1 MDARYQEFCLVDPV
15 FYDTLAPGDGSGDEF
30 EIHRRPLPK
39 GWRRIDLEG
48 WRSYAPQHAPMPS
61 QGWKVHACATPQNA
75 QATAATV
82 WDYCIARQLPFKIV
96 TGPLQYLMKNSKYT
110 DRAGSGKLVT
120 VYPADEEELRRVLE
134 GLGALLDG
142 WPGPYILSDLRWREG
157 PLYVRYGSF
166 LHRPYAD
173 DAGQVHSGIEDPQ
186 GHLVPDPRGPVF
198 RTPPWVTVPALLQ
211 PELERRGRLTVDAFP
226 YEIVRAL
233 HFSNG
238 GGVYEAKAPATG
250 RKLIVKEARRHA
262 GLDAAQQDA
271 VTRLRHERDVLQR
284 LSGLP
289 CVPALVDYRTLGE
302 NEYLV
307 EEFSDGVA
315 LNDCFGRRNPLMRPG
330 STPAEYAS
338 YGRWAQSV
346 WSAVAQAIED
356 IHDRGI
362 VHGDLH
368 PFNII
373 VHEDTAQPRVVLVDL
388 EVSAPVEQPRRPTL
402 EHPGFGAPGDRQ
414 GFAVDHYALAALRL
428 ALFMPLTTLLR
439 LDHDKAHDLADL
451 IAATFDL
458 PRRDF
463 DETVAVL
470 SGEPPPTSPPGGR
483 DRDLLALSPGA
494 WPRTRDSLAAAISA
508 SSTPDRTDRLFP
520 GDIEQFTAHGGLGF
534 AHGAAGVLWARHVS
548 GTAAD
553 PDGAAWLARRTREA
567 DRRMPPGFYDGAHG
581 IAHTLWELGHL
592 DQALALVERTAHL
605 DPEQLD
611 SSLYSGLSG
620 IGLNLL
626 TFAQH
631 GQSALCR
638 SAAERIAAL
647 VSRRVAARNARAE
660 AVTGTG
666 QVGLMRG
673 ASGPALFLTAMFEA
687 DGDPSWLDAAAT
699 ALRLD
704 LRRCVTDTTGS
715 LKVNEG
721 WRVVPYLNTGSV
733 GIGFALRR
741 YLRHRPEPELADA
754 LHAAAGAAR
763 SSFYAFSG
771 LFDGRAGM
779 VLFHATGDPADL
791 AGAAQPPDALAQQV
805 QALNWHRL
813 HWQGHLA
820 FPGNQLLRL
829 SMDLASGSAGV
840 LLALAAAHGVTHHG
854 RPVSLPFL
862 Q

>member
-15 FYDTLAPGDGSGDEF
+15 FYDTLAPGEGRGDEF
-30 EIHRRPLPK
+30 EVHRRPLPP
-39 GWRRIDLEG
+39 GWQRIALEG
-48 WRSYAPQHAPMPS
+48 WRSYAPPDAPMPA
-61 QGWKVHACATPQNA
+61 QGWKVHACATPGNA
-75 QATAATV
+75 QATAAIV
-82 WDYCIARQLPFKIV
+82 WEYCLAHRLPFKIV
-96 TGPLQYLMKNSKYT
+96 TGLRQYLMKNSKYT

-120 VYPADEEELRRVLE
+120 VYPADEEGLRRVLE

-173 DAGQVHSGIEDPQ
+173 EAGQLHSGIEDPQ
-186 GHLVPDPRGPVF
+186 GNLVPDPRGPVF
-198 RTPPWVTVPALLQ
+198 RTPPWVRVPALLQ
-211 PELERRGRLTVDAFP
+211 PELDRRGQLTVDAFP

-271 VTRLRHERDVLQR
+271 VTRLRHERDILQR
-284 LSGLP
+284 LSGLS
-289 CVPALVDYRTLGE
+289 CVPVLEDYFTLGE

-315 LNDCFGRRNPLMRPG
+315 LNECYGQRNPLMRAG
-330 STPAEYAS
+330 STPEDYAA

-346 WSAVAQAIED
+346 WSAVARAVED
-356 IHDRGI
+356 IHGRGI

-388 EVSAPVEQPRRPTL
+388 EVSAPVEQSRRPTL
-402 EHPGFGAPGDRQ
+402 EHPGFGAPRDRQ

-439 LDHDKAHDLADL
+439 LDRDKAHGLADL
-451 IAATFDL
+451 IAATFGL
-458 PRRDF
+458 PRGDF

-470 SGEPPPTSPPGGR
+470 GGGLSEAGAPGVR
-483 DRDLLALSPGA
+483 DHAPITLRPEA
-494 WPRTRDSLAAAISA
+494 WPRSRDSLAAAISA
-508 SSTPDRTDRLFP
+508 SATPDRTDRLFP
-520 GDIEQFTAHGGLGF
+520 GDVEQFTAHGGLGF
-534 AHGAAGVLWARHVS
+534 AHGAAGILWARHVS
-548 GTAAD
+548 GASAD
-553 PDGAAWLARRTREA
+553 PEGAAWLARRTSQAGRL
-567 DRRMPPGFYDGAHG
+567 MPPGFYDGAHG
-581 IAHTLWELGHL
+581 IAHALWELGHQ
-592 DQALALVERTAHL
+592 DQALTLVERTTSLSA
-605 DPEQLD
+605 EQLD
-611 SSLYSGLSG
+611 SSLHSGLSG

-626 TFAQH
+626 SFAHH
-631 GQSALCR
+631 GHSVLCR
-638 SAAERIAAL
+638 AAAERIAVL
-647 VSRRVAARNARAE
+647 VRRRITARTTHPDA
-660 AVTGTG
+660 TGRG
-666 QVGLMRG
+666 QAGLLRG
-673 ASGPALFLTAMFEA
+673 ASGPALFLTAMYEA
-687 DGDPSWLDAAAT
+687 DGDPSWLDAAAD

-721 WRVVPYLNTGSV
+721 WRVVPYLSVGSV

-741 YLRHRPEPELADA
+741 YLRHRPEPEMADA
-754 LHAAAGAAR
+754 LRAIGGAACGAY
-763 SSFYAFSG
+763 YAFSG

-779 VLFHATGDPADL
+779 VLFHATADPGHST
-791 AGAAQPPDALAQQV
+791 GAAQPPDALARQV
-805 QALNWHRL
+805 RALNWHRL

-820 FPGNQLLRL
+820 FPGDQLLRL
-829 SMDLASGSAGV
+829 SMDLASGSAGI
-840 LLALAAAHGVTHHG
+840 LLALAAAHGVRQQG